1 MASVNATFSTTP
13 LLLQEHR
20 TVLYLHG
27 ISAYVLGAGRADRL
41 ARRYMELAL
50 VKRAFDLFAFDEA
63 VGQARLAVRAGV
75 VRSEDLPADVVEAHG
90 LGAERDEQGSVLGNI
105 GGGSDFDPG
114 FVHVYRG

>member
-20 TVLYLHG
+20 AVLDLHG
-27 ISAYVLGAGRADRL
+27 IGAYVFRAGRADRL
-41 ARRYMELAL
+41 ARRNMELAL
-50 VKRAFDLFAFDEA
+50 VQRAFDLFALDEA
-63 VGQARLAVRAGV
+63 VGQARLAVRAGI
-75 VRSEDLPADVVEAHG
+75 VRGEDLPCDVVEAHG

-114 FVHVYRG
+114 FGHVYKG